1 MDWIEISFFRH
12 LAWELQQQQHYNK
25 NNNITTTTLQEQQ
38 HCNNNSITRT
48 TLQQKHCKNNIT
60 RTTLQQQHYKNN
72 VTTTSSKSSKSSKS
86 PKSLKSLKSSK
97 SWKIL
102 KILKIIKILKTT
114 TTTTTTTTFYNN
126 NSFFPLFS
134 LPLSLIISLYTA
146 AMYSLL
152 KRPPTKPGRGP
163 HRQGSRV
170 QPWREPK
177 LPPSISWQIT
187 GNGGVKL
194 KFSERWSPP
203 PTLHHV
209 VLL

>member
-1 MDWIEISFFRH
+1 MTRTLDWIEISFFRH

-60 RTTLQQQHYKNN
+60 RTTLQEQRYNN
-72 VTTTSSKSSKSSKS
+72 NITTTS

-97 SWKIL
+97 PWKIL

-114 TTTTTTTTFYNN
+114 TTTTTTTFYNN
-126 NSFFPLFS
+126 NSFFTLFS
-134 LPLSLIISLYTA
+134 FPLSLIISLYTA
-146 AMYSLL
+146 AIYSLL

-170 QPWREPK
+170 RPWREPK

-187 GNGGVKL
+187 GNGGGKL
-194 KFSERWSPP
+194 KFSERSSPP